1 LPVHIFGR
9 PCEINRIMELADYYK
24 LSFIEDA
31 AEATGAEYLTGSE
44 KNTKKWKKVG
54 TFGDCGVFAFYPN
67 KQMTTGEGGM
77 IVTDDENIYKLC
89 RSMRNQGRSEDG
101 AWLQHERLGYNYRI
115 SDINCALGIAQ
126 LERID
131 EILAKRE
138 KVARLYNERLRV
150 FEELIIPEFEEGK
163 KISWFVYVV
172 RLIDKYSRRN
182 RDLILAKLKEAGI
195 GCSNYFTPIHL
206 QPFYRKMFGYK
217 KGDFPVTEKVS
228 ERTIALPFYNNLK
241 EEQIDYVCEK
251 LIKIIQSI

>member
-1 LPVHIFGR
+1 
-9 PCEINRIMELADYYK
+9 
-24 LSFIEDA
+24 
-31 AEATGAEYLTGSE
+31 
-44 KNTKKWKKVG
+44 
-54 TFGDCGVFAFYPN
+54 
-67 KQMTTGEGGM
+67 
-77 IVTDDENIYKLC
+77 
-89 RSMRNQGRSEDG
+89 MRNQGRSEDG

-138 KVARLYNERLRV
+138 KVAKLYNERLKEI
-150 FEELIIPEFEEGK
+150 EELIIPEFEENK

-172 RLIDKYSRRN
+172 RLIDKYSRRD
-182 RDLILAKLKEAGI
+182 RDLILAKLKEEGI

-217 KGDFPVTEKVS
+217 KGDFPITEKVS

-241 EEQIDYVCEK
+241 EEQIDYVCKNLKEIFHS
-251 LIKIIQSI
+251 L